1 MVRQHGEGNDAMP
14 HLTQAAS
21 AAERTGYFDM
31 ILTRHADWIATR
43 PDEAVF
49 LLTRQLKMVAKA
61 RNAKA
66 AQQILAWHTAKP
78 HQLPLTLYYA
88 ALTLPTLFRHSKV

>member
-1 MVRQHGEGNDAMP
+1 MP

-21 AAERTGYFDM
+21 AAERTGYFNM

-43 PDEAVF
+43 PDAAAF

-61 RNAKA
+61 RDAKA
-66 AQQILAWHTAKP
+66 PQKILASHTAKP
-78 HQLPLTLYYA
+78 HRLTLTLY
-88 ALTLPTLFRHSKV
+88 